1 MKLKFTIIIILI
13 LAGLYSSC
21 KNSGKKLP
29 ILGNKEISSNG
40 KDTLYQ
46 TIPDFSFINQD
57 SLPITSNTF
66 TNKIYVADFFFTS
79 CTTICPIMK
88 NELERVY
95 NKFKGNSKV
104 AFLSHSIDPGH
115 DSVPVLKAYAKNLEI
130 NNDQWHFVTGD
141 QKAIFEMAQKH
152 YMISALQDSTVPDGV
167 LHSGAFIL
175 IDEQKRIRGYYDGT
189 NPVEVDKLMEDIPM
203 LLQDKKS

>member
-21 KNSGKKLP
+21 ENSGKKLP
-29 ILGNKEISSNG
+29 ILGNKEISSNE

-57 SLPITSNTF
+57 SLLITSNTF
-66 TNKIYVADFFFTS
+66 ANKIYIADFFFTS

-88 NELERVY
+88 NEMQKVY
-95 NKFKGNSKV
+95 NKYKGNPKV
-104 AFLSHSIDPGH
+104 AFLSHSIDPSH

-141 QKAIFEMAQKH
+141 QEAIFEMAQKH
-152 YMISALQDSTVPDGV
+152 YMVSALEDSTVPDGV

-189 NPVEVDKLMEDIPM
+189 NPEEVDKLIQDIP
-203 LLQDKKS
+203 LLLHDKEL